1 MPRRSAGGG
10 AYSIAMKKL
19 TVLYLPPTL
28 IPGNSWG
35 RDVIEVIKPPHEL
48 RLYDRN
54 LPVGPQIE
62 WADVGIDFGGIMG
75 TREMADFAGG
85 IKLWQVLGNGIDQ
98 FDLEYWRSKNVPVAN
113 CPGNLTGVPLAE
125 CALMLMLMLSRHWH
139 GIQRSVQ
146 SSVINLPLGD
156 ELAGKVLLIIGFG
169 SAGRELACRAA
180 VFGMRIQAIDVR
192 EINADEKRQFG
203 IEFATGP
210 DQLDH
215 VLATA
220 DYVSLHLHLT
230 EKTKHIFDERRIRLM
245 KSSAFLINVAR
256 GGLVDCDALARC
268 LQEGQPAGA
277 GLDVTE
283 PEPITTDHPL
293 LHLPNVVVTNHIAG
307 NTYGTWRRRADFTGE
322 NVRRISMGLEPLA
335 LINQRSD
342 VMAPPAPAVAEPSA
356 G

>member
-1 MPRRSAGGG
+1 
-10 AYSIAMKKL
+10 MKKL
-19 TVLYLPPTL
+19 NVLYLPPTL
-28 IPGNSWG
+28 IPGNRWG
-35 RDVIEVIKPPHEL
+35 RDIIEVIKPPHEL

-62 WADVGIDFGGIMG
+62 WADVGVDFGGIMG

-139 GIQRSVQ
+139 EIQRNVQ
-146 SSVINLPLGD
+146 SGVINLPLGD
-156 ELAGKVLLIIGFG
+156 ELSGKVLLIIGFG
-169 SAGRELACRAA
+169 AAGKELARRAA
-180 VFGMRIQAIDVR
+180 PFGMRIHAIDVR
-192 EINADEKRQFG
+192 EISPDEKRQFG
-203 IEFATGP
+203 VEFSTDPA
-210 DQLDH
+210 QLDEA
-215 VLATA
+215 LGAA

-230 EKTKHIFDERRIRLM
+230 EKTRHFFDEKRIRQM
-245 KSSAFLINVAR
+245 KPSAFLINVAR

-283 PEPITTDHPL
+283 PEPINSDHPL
-293 LHLPNVVVTNHIAG
+293 LQLPNVVVTNHIAG
-307 NTYGTWRRRADFTGE
+307 NTYGTWRRRADFTAE
-322 NVRRISMGLEPLA
+322 NVRRVAMGIEPLS
-335 LINQRSD
+335 LIKQRSD
-342 VMAPPAPAVAEPSA
+342 VMAPPAPAVAEPAA